1 MIRDGFDY
9 WRPKVVVVVVVS
21 IHSYIL
27 KRFKGVWYVESLGG
41 GETTTTMIRDGFVRL
56 LEANNKAL

>member
-9 WRPKVVVVVVVS
+9 WRPKVVVVVVVVS

-27 KRFKGVWYVESLGG
+27 KRFKGVWYVEFSRRRRDDDDDDSRRFCAIGG
-41 GETTTTMIRDGFVRL
+41 Y
-56 LEANNKAL
+56 

>member
-9 WRPKVVVVVVVS
+9 WRPKVVVVVS
-21 IHSYIL
+21 THSYIL

-56 LEANNKAL
+56 EANKAL

>member
-9 WRPKVVVVVVVS
+9 WRPKVVVVVVS
-21 IHSYIL
+21 THSYIL

-41 GETTTTMIRDGFVRL
+41 GETTTTMIRDGFLRL

>member
-9 WRPKVVVVVVVS
+9 WRPKVVVVVVS
-21 IHSYIL
+21 THSYIL

-41 GETTTTMIRDGFVRL
+41 GETTTTTMMILDGFVRL
-56 LEANNKAL
+56 EATKAL